1 MLLILLRMPHK
12 LQQAFLYVTCTLLD
26 SPFLFNHSFKSNIIV
41 LLQEELLKEFTE
53 EIRKLKAVIVKHEGR
68 IRVLESAVA
77 LQMKEDE
84 RKEKSSSP
92 TDREV
97 LASDE
102 V

>member
-1 MLLILLRMPHK
+1 M
-12 LQQAFLYVTCTLLD
+12 
-26 SPFLFNHSFKSNIIV
+26 
-41 LLQEELLKEFTE
+41 
-53 EIRKLKAVIVKHEGR
+53 RKLKAVIVKHEGR

-84 RKEKSSSP
+84 RKDKSSSP

>member
-1 MLLILLRMPHK
+1 MFAVLRN
-12 LQQAFLYVTCTLLD
+12 LV
-26 SPFLFNHSFKSNIIV
+26 
-41 LLQEELLKEFTE
+41 LQEELLKECRE

-77 LQMKEDE
+77 LQMKEEE
-84 RKEKSSSP
+84 RKEERKERSSSP
-92 TDREV
+92 DGKEP